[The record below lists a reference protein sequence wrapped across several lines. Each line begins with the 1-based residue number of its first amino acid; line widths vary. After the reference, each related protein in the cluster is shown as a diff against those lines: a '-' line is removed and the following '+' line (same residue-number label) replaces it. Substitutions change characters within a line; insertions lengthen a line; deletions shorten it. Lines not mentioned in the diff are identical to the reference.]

1 MKWVDHILEDKI
13 DDKQFGGGIGM
24 STTDALGEMIHHW
37 CEATDRYGTYVR
49 IVLLDFAKAFDLIN
63 HEKLL
68 VKLQANDV
76 PPHILRWMASFLLN
90 RTQQVKIGKN
100 VSSVGYP
107 KGGVPQGTVSGPRNF
122 IMFINDLTTTAP
134 IYKYVDDSTIFEV
147 CQEGDTSQIQ
157 ESVDMVD
164 VWTSQNDIRLNS
176 EKCKEMIIDFSR
188 NYSLTSGIQS
198 VTIGEQVLERVEHA
212 KMLGVTISNNL
223 TWSKHIDNIVSK
235 AGKRVYMLYQL
246 KRAGISQND
255 LVKIYVSIIRPVLEY
270 ACPEWSTSL
279 PKYVSDAIE
288 MIQKRVLRSIH
299 PGLHYDD
306 ILVLVGLQSLK
317 MRRDNICKAYFN
329 RLKCNT
335 HRLNHLFLSDEM
347 LIIASEM
354 QMCTPSQ

>member
-1 MKWVDHILEDKI
+1 MGRPYFLEDKI
-13 DDKQFGGGIGM
+13 DDKQFGGGM
-24 STTDALGEMIHHW
+24 NTSTTDALVEMVHHW
-37 CEATDRYGTYVR
+37 CEATDRCGTYVR

-76 PPHILRWMASFLLN
+76 PPHILRWMGSCLLN
-90 RTQQVKIGKN
+90 KTQQVQIGKT
-100 VSSVGYP
+100 VSPVGYP

-147 CQEGDTSQIQ
+147 CQEGDTTQIQ

-164 VWTSQNDIRLNS
+164 IWTNQNDMRLNS

-188 NYSLTSGIQS
+188 NYSLTSGIES

-223 TWSKHIDNIVSK
+223 TWSKHVDNIVSK

-246 KRAGISQND
+246 KSAGISQND

-270 ACPEWSTSL
+270 ACPVWSTSL
-279 PKYVSDAIE
+279 PKYLSDAIE

-299 PGLHYDD
+299 PAGDFRNTKPRCTSAHPKWQGTKQTATEQD
-306 ILVLVGLQSLK
+306 QT
-317 MRRDNICKAYFN
+317 MRPRKP
-329 RLKCNT
+329 RL
-335 HRLNHLFLSDEM
+335 
-347 LIIASEM
+347 
-354 QMCTPSQ
+354 